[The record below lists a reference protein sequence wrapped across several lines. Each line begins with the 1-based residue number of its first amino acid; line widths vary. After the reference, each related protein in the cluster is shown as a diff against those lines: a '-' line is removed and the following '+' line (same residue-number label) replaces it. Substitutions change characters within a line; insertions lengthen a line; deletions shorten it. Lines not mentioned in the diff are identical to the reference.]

1 MRKREILALALSA
14 VVIFGVLGAFVALR
28 TSQTKQ
34 ASVGDEGL
42 AQIQRIVEQAKNGQI
57 AWEQASAQ
65 IRSILGLDFGL
76 GNIFENS
83 PPVTVIE
90 EGSGVEPAS
99 YIVFGVDTNGDNI
112 ADEIYAKSG
121 DNGAIAFSGNNA
133 AAVIQAAINALP
145 NGGKVLIKRGIYSI
159 TASINLASN
168 IALVGEGPGTVLR
181 IPDGFNAD
189 LNVIYGSN
197 VSRVLVANLKI
208 DGNKAN
214 NSSGTMHGIYLSS
227 VTYSE
232 VRGCWVENM
241 WSYGIYLRSSSNNN
255 IISGNIVQGSG
266 SYGIRISSSS
276 NNTVTG
282 NIVQGNGSY
291 GIYLDS
297 SSNNNTVAGNTVQG
311 NGSYGIRIYS
321 SNNNTVVGNTV
332 QGNDDR
338 GIVLHYSNNNTV
350 TGNTVQGNNYYGIH
364 LNASN
369 NNTVVGN
376 TVQGNSFHGIYIY
389 YSNNNTVVGNSV
401 LGNSQATDNYYDGIC
416 VNYNSSNNFIS
427 GNVVRH
433 QGLTNQHRYGINV
446 NSSDCYGNFI
456 HGNDLYQAG
465 KTGDYNDAGTGTI
478 YHNNRTSEGWV
489 A

>member
-42 AQIQRIVEQAKNGQI
+42 AQIQRIIEQAKNGQI

-99 YIVFGVDTNGDNI
+99 YIVFGVDTNGDGI

-121 DNGAIAFSGNNA
+121 DNGAIVFSGDNA

-159 TASINLASN
+159 TASINLTSN
-168 IALVGEGPGTVLR
+168 IALAGEGPGTILR

-197 VSRVLVANLKI
+197 VSRVLVADLKV
-208 DGNKAN
+208 DGNSAN
-214 NSSGTMHGIYLSS
+214 QELEDQMQLGIYLSS

-232 VRGCWVENM
+232 VRGCWVENCN
-241 WSYGIYLRSSSNNN
+241 YDGIYLYSSSYNTITGNTCQGN
-255 IISGNIVQGSG
+255 YGGIYLYSSSYNTVEGNTFQGNEIEGIYLSFSGNNTVEGNTCQGNFE
-266 SYGIRISSSS
+266 GIYLYSSS
-276 NNTVTG
+276 NNTISGNTCQGNKIGIYLYSSSNNTITG
-282 NIVQGNGSY
+282 NTCQGNRLD
-291 GIYLDS
+291 GIVLDS
-297 SSNNNTVAGNTVQG
+297 SSYNTVSGNTC
-311 NGSYGIRIYS
+311 
-321 SNNNTVVGNTV
+321 
-332 QGNDDR
+332 
-338 GIVLHYSNNNTV
+338 
-350 TGNTVQGNNYYGIH
+350 
-364 LNASN
+364 
-369 NNTVVGN
+369 
-376 TVQGNSFHGIYIY
+376 QGNSLEGIVIY
-389 YSNNNTVVGNSV
+389 LSSHNAVVGNSV
-401 LGNSQATDNYYDGIC
+401 LGNSQGADDTYDGIF
-416 VNYNSSNNFIS
+416 VVDSDYNLIS

-433 QGLTNQHRYGINV
+433 QGLTNQHEYGINIA
-446 NSSDCYGNFI
+446 SPDCDGNLVI
-456 HGNDLYQAG
+456 NNDLYQAG
-465 KTGDYNDAGTGTI
+465 KTGDFNDDGTNTI
-478 YHNNRTSEGWV
+478 YHNNRTTTGWV